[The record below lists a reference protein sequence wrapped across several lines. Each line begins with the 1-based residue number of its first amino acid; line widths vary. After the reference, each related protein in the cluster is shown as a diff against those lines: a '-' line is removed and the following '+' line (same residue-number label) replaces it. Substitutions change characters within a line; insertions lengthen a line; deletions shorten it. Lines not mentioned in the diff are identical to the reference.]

1 MAESLVLR
9 MWRDRD
15 KHGWRNFAVAM
26 LVLSVALLVAL
37 FSAAVAQQG
46 RVRLAAIT
54 TVIALSLAGWVAINI
69 VPKLARRT
77 SLRWI
82 VYQVDYRLT
91 RVGIVYLGVVFV
103 VILAC
108 VNTGNNLLWMLLS
121 CAIAGMLI
129 SGVLSRAVLR
139 DIELRFDMPEHVF
152 AEQPVV
158 AELELR
164 NEKQAWP
171 SFSLRVVGENK
182 KGAGEILT
190 RPVFFPYIPRQS
202 SARQKVELTF
212 PHRGNYRQDAFSIR
226 TRFPFGFFEKT
237 RQVDS
242 QMEIIVYPKVA
253 PTDHFYEVLPLLSG
267 EMASN
272 FRGRG
277 HELHSLRDY
286 LYTDN
291 ARFVDW
297 KVTARAGRLM
307 VREFAR
313 EDERRV
319 MLVLDPF
326 IGPPAVTFGSADAAA
341 DDAAAAEHAA
351 RFERAVSM
359 AACIAWHFNELNA
372 ALQFRTHRFA
382 TPMAPSTEIIY
393 DALREL
399 ATIQPD
405 MSALGGEFL
414 DDLASERE
422 IFKIILTARP
432 QNTIP
437 TALWSS
443 SYFLFLDS
451 L

>member
-54 TVIALSLAGWVAINI
+54 TVIALGLAGWVAINI

-139 DIELRFDMPEHVF
+139 DVELRFDMPEHVF

-190 RPVFFPYIPRQS
+190 RPVFF
-202 SARQKVELTF
+202 LTF
-212 PHRGNYRQDAFSIR
+212 RGNPPR
-226 TRFPFGFFEKT
+226 
-237 RQVDS
+237 
-242 QMEIIVYPKVA
+242 
-253 PTDHFYEVLPLLSG
+253 
-267 EMASN
+267 
-272 FRGRG
+272 
-277 HELHSLRDY
+277 
-286 LYTDN
+286 
-291 ARFVDW
+291 AR
-297 KVTARAGRLM
+297 K
-307 VREFAR
+307 
-313 EDERRV
+313 
-319 MLVLDPF
+319 
-326 IGPPAVTFGSADAAA
+326 
-341 DDAAAAEHAA
+341 
-351 RFERAVSM
+351 
-359 AACIAWHFNELNA
+359 
-372 ALQFRTHRFA
+372 
-382 TPMAPSTEIIY
+382 
-393 DALREL
+393 
-399 ATIQPD
+399 
-405 MSALGGEFL
+405 
-414 DDLASERE
+414 
-422 IFKIILTARP
+422 
-432 QNTIP
+432 
-437 TALWSS
+437 SS
-443 SYFLFLDS
+443 SLFRIAAIIARTPSASAPASPSASSRKPGRWIRRWKSSSIPKSRPLTIFTKFS
-451 L
+451 RC